1 MSPREKFY
9 WLVGGMVCILAI
21 ASLIGWILRRRAGSE
36 RALAVIDN
44 MNDRV
49 KAWWAMAAIFSVVF
63 VIGPDATLVMF
74 AFISFFALR
83 EFITLT
89 PTRPGDHKP
98 LSLAFFVL
106 IPVQYWLIAI
116 HWYALFSIFIPVY
129 AFLLLPALSALSED
143 AENFLERAA
152 KIQWGIMITV
162 YCVSHA
168 PALLLLDI
176 PGYEG
181 QDGLLLFYLV
191 LVVQLSDVLQYVFGK
206 LFGKTKIA
214 PVVSPSKTV
223 EGFIGG
229 IASATLIGAGM
240 WWITPFTPLQSAV
253 MAFVIVLMGF
263 LGGLSLSAV
272 KRSLGAK
279 DWGHMIRGHGG
290 MLDRMDSI
298 SFAAP
303 IFFHLTRYFFTA
315 PNSASLK
322 LLPAISL
329 LGMGHAG

>member
-1 MSPREKFY
+1 MNPQEKFY
-9 WLVGGMVCILAI
+9 WLIGGIACLLVA
-21 ASLIGWILRRRAGSE
+21 ASLIGMILRRRANGE
-36 RALAVIDN
+36 GALAVIDN
-44 MNDRV
+44 LNARV
-49 KAWWAMAAIFSVVF
+49 RAWWAMVAIFTAAF
-63 VIGPDATLVMF
+63 MIGTNATIVMF

-89 PTRPGDHKP
+89 PTRPGDHRA

-106 IPVQYWLIAI
+106 IPVQYWLIAD
-116 HWYALFSIFIPVY
+116 HWYALFAVFIPVY
-129 AFLLLPALSALSED
+129 AFLLLPSLTALAED
-143 AENFLERAA
+143 AENFLERTA

-162 YCVSHA
+162 YCISHV

-181 QDGLLLFYLV
+181 QNALLLFYMV

-206 LFGKTKIA
+206 LFGKTRIA
-214 PVVSPSKTV
+214 PVISPSKTV

-229 IASATLIGAGM
+229 AASATLIGAAM
-240 WWITPFTPLQSAV
+240 WWITPFTPLQSAG

-263 LGGLSLSAV
+263 LGGLTLSAV

-279 DWGHMIRGHGG
+279 DWGTMIKGHGG
-290 MLDRMDSI
+290 MMDRMDSV

-303 IFFHLTRYFFTA
+303 IFFHLTRYFFT
-315 PNSASLK
+315 
-322 LLPAISL
+322 
-329 LGMGHAG
+329 

>member
-1 MSPREKFY
+1 MNPGDKFY
-9 WLVGGMVCILAI
+9 WLVGGMLCLLVI
-21 ASLIGWILRRRAGSE
+21 ASLIGWVLRRRARSE
-36 RALAVIDN
+36 SAIAVIDN
-44 MNDRV
+44 LNARV
-49 KAWWAMAAIFSVVF
+49 NAWWVMVAIFSAAF
-63 VIGPDATLVMF
+63 VLGPDATLVMF

-89 PTRPGDHKP
+89 PTRPGDHRA

-129 AFLLLPALSALSED
+129 AFLLLPALTVQSED
-143 AENFLERAA
+143 AENFLERTA
-152 KIQWGIMITV
+152 KIQWGIMITI

-176 PGYEG
+176 PGYRGE
-181 QDGLLLFYLV
+181 DALLLFYLV

-206 LFGKTKIA
+206 LFGKTRIA

-229 IASATLIGAGM
+229 AASATLIGAAM
-240 WWITPFTPLQSAV
+240 WWITPFTPLQSAA
-253 MAFVIVLMGF
+253 MSFVIVLMGF

-279 DWGHMIRGHGG
+279 DWGTMIKGHGG
-290 MLDRMDSI
+290 IMDRMDSI

-303 IFFHLTRYFFTA
+303 IFFHLTRYFFTFE
-315 PNSASLK
+315 NSPSLH
-322 LLPAISL
+322 LLPAVTLMST
-329 LGMGHAG
+329 GHG

>member
-1 MSPREKFY
+1 
-9 WLVGGMVCILAI
+9 
-21 ASLIGWILRRRAGSE
+21 
-36 RALAVIDN
+36 
-44 MNDRV
+44 
-49 KAWWAMAAIFSVVF
+49 
-63 VIGPDATLVMF
+63 MF

-89 PTRPGDHKP
+89 PTRPGDHRA

-129 AFLLLPALSALSED
+129 AFLLLPALSVLAED
-143 AENFLERAA
+143 AENFLERTA
-152 KIQWGIMITV
+152 KIQWGIMITI
-162 YCVSHA
+162 YCISHA

-176 PGYEG
+176 PGYQG
-181 QDGLLLFYLV
+181 RGRPAAV
-191 LVVQLSDVLQYVFGK
+191 LSGAWWCNSATCCSTCSAK

-214 PVVSPSKTV
+214 PVISPSKTV

-229 IASATLIGAGM
+229 AASATLIGAAM
-240 WWITPFTPLQSAV
+240 WWITPFTPLQSAA

-272 KRSLGAK
+272 KRSLHAK
-279 DWGHMIRGHGG
+279 DWGTMIKGHGG
-290 MLDRMDSI
+290 IMDRMDSI

-303 IFFHLTRYFFTA
+303 IFFHLTRYFFTFE
-315 PNSASLK
+315 NSPSLH
-322 LLPAISL
+322 LISAINFIGS
-329 LGMGHAG
+329 GHTG